1 MNGLAD
7 VFPPESWQRKM
18 VADCRTMFSVKP
30 KKGEAILFYSQQPNG
45 EVDNMSIHG
54 GCPVIHGTKWA
65 ANLWVWNG
73 PRNGYMIRDE
83 GTGKMRRK
91 TAEERLAGVDQ
102 QQQIQSQQTD
112 MSRPVTF
119 INIDVTAEAIL
130 YWEDQLWS
138 KMEIGTTIDVNS
150 FVGHRWFVHVN
161 GQKMQWIID
170 ETPGRQRFELL
181 KSDLL

>member
-1 MNGLAD
+1 
-7 VFPPESWQRKM
+7 M
-18 VADCRTMFSVKP
+18 VADCRTMFSIKP
-30 KKGEAILFYSQQPNG
+30 KKGEAILFYSQLPNG

-83 GTGKMRRK
+83 ETGRMRRK
-91 TAEERLAGVDQ
+91 TADERLGESNSQDQ
-102 QQQIQSQQTD
+102 QQAQNSQID
-112 MSRPVTF
+112 NSRPATF
-119 INIDVTAEAIL
+119 VNIDVTTEAFL

-138 KMEIGTTIDVNS
+138 KMEIGTAIDVNTY
-150 FVGHRWFVHVN
+150 VGHRWFVLVN

-170 ETPGRQRFELL
+170 STQGRQRFELL